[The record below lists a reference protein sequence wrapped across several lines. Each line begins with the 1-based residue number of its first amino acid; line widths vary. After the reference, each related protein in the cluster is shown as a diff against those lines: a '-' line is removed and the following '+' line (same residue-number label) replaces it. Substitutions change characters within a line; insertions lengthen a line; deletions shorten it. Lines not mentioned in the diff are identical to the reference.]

1 MAYPTL
7 DQRNT
12 SEGIQV
18 LFSYANDIT
27 NGYMIIVVLLSFFLI
42 VTLASYYSVKRT
54 SNKDDLPP
62 SVAVGS
68 FLTSILAILFSLIP
82 DMISRPT
89 LIITI
94 NITIICVAWLFVNRS
109 R

>member
-1 MAYPTL
+1 MVYPTL

-18 LFSYANDIT
+18 LFSYANDVT
-27 NGYMIIVVLLSFFLI
+27 NGLMIKMVLVSFFLI
-42 VTLASYYSVKRT
+42 VTFASYYSVKRT
-54 SNKDDLPP
+54 SNKDDMPV

-82 DMISRPT
+82 DMISRAT

-94 NITIICVAWLFVNRS
+94 NISIICVAWLFVNRS

>member
-1 MAYPTL
+1 MVYPTL

-18 LFSYANDIT
+18 LFSYANDVT
-27 NGYMIIVVLLSFFLI
+27 GGLMIKMVLVSFFLV
-42 VTLASYYSVKRT
+42 VTFASYYSVKRT
-54 SNKDDLPP
+54 SNKDDMPV

-82 DMISRPT
+82 DMINRDT

-94 NITIICVAWLFVNRS
+94 SITIMCVAGLFVNRS